1 MTKYVVQYKDEAF
14 IKFDRITQGI
24 GIKSRIVT
32 LVEPVYSYKSAS
44 EFSSEESARD
54 IINTVEDYDTTEFNI
69 RNVDILEQE
78 AKERAEQ
85 EAKDFMK
92 QTWRNT
98 SEERQKEILK
108 DMKYDDML
116 SNNFY
121 PIAQESLRNLEHALN
136 VAADNYE
143 YTDNMWFVQML
154 REHITAYK
162 LCLLEKE

>member
-1 MTKYVVQYKDEAF
+1 MEDTSNATFVNILQDYILILQ
-14 IKFDRITQGI
+14 
-24 GIKSRIVT
+24 
-32 LVEPVYSYKSAS
+32 
-44 EFSSEESARD
+44 D
-54 IINTVEDYDTTEFNI
+54 IIARQNGCS
-69 RNVDILEQE
+69 
-78 AKERAEQ
+78 
-85 EAKDFMK
+85 DF
-92 QTWRNT
+92 W
-98 SEERQKEILK
+98 

-162 LCLLEKE
+162 LCLQEKE